1 MGIAENILKL
11 RSSLPKDVCLVAIS
25 KTRTKDDILAAYNAG
40 QRDFGENKVQ
50 EMVSKAG
57 ALPSDIHWHFV
68 GHLQTN
74 KVKLIAPFIHLIHS
88 VDSLKLLSEINEEA
102 AKNNRIINCLLQF
115 YIATEET
122 KFGLNFDEAKSILES
137 DEFKYFRNITITGVM
152 GMASFTKDQ
161 HKIKGEFSELV
172 RIFTMLKKQF
182 FTNST
187 SFKEM
192 SMGMSGD
199 FKIAIE
205 EGSTMLR
212 LGTIIFGVRN

>member
-137 DEFKYFRNITITGVM
+137 DEFKNFRNIAITGVM

-182 FTNST
+182 FTNSA